1 MKIPMTHTY
10 TDALTAIA
18 LMRIIDSKALNLLF
32 TDSSRRAQFVKKAV
46 EKGHIKKIDV
56 DETRKQERKS
66 KTLYAITESGLCFL
80 ANFNKPLFDLLEA
93 KDNMRIFNDQESK
106 ESTKLRLAAVNTALL
121 LSHCAG
127 AAIPAETLCGLT
139 ADIAADGA
147 GESVRNMYT
156 LKDFMRELMLSENLD
171 YFDVFNRECAPKDE
185 NYMVFHDRAFIK
197 ETLAEEII
205 AGSTNDYQAGRYAG
219 IVESKHKCV
228 MLYTAPMYTMSWS
241 KWLIKGELDAY
252 QMWRRTNSIV
262 QSGRQLPHVSI
273 SAVIVGNAR
282 VFAYHFLSRKRQR
295 DKTEVFGGQFTHVY
309 IIPNDF
315 NGVRFL
321 NWLMR
326 IDVTELENRVLKVFA
341 MNNNFIMDQNGDC
354 WTKDGAKLV
363 VGLTLDAKRIQ
374 RIINYIN
381 RFPTQKIAII
391 CLDWQKDY
399 YRRVLPETV
408 SYISMKMELLQ
419 KIYPLG

>member
-18 LMRIIDSKALNLLF
+18 LMRIVDSKTLNLLF
-32 TDSSRRAQFVKKAV
+32 SSSSLRAQFVKKASDNAHL
-46 EKGHIKKIDV
+46 KTV
-56 DETRKQERKS
+56 DIHETRKQERKAR
-66 KTLYAITESGLCFL
+66 TLYAITTEGLRYL
-80 ANFNKPLFDLLEA
+80 ANGNKALYDLLDAET
-93 KDNMRIFNDQESK
+93 NMRIFSEQEYKNS
-106 ESTKLRLAAVNTALL
+106 SKLRLADVSTALVL
-121 LSHCAG
+121 AHCAG
-127 AAIPAETLCGLT
+127 ATIAFETHGSLSAEIEPIIDENGR
-139 ADIAADGA
+139 
-147 GESVRNMYT
+147 RNTYT
-156 LKDFMRELMLSENLD
+156 LKNFIRKLTVTENID
-171 YFDVFNRECAPKDE
+171 SFDVFNRECAPKDE

-205 AGSTNDYQAGRYAG
+205 TGSTNDYQAGRYAG

-241 KWLIKGELDAY
+241 KWLINRELNAY
-252 QMWRRTNSIV
+252 RLWRRTNSIV
-262 QSGRQLPHVSI
+262 PSGRQLPHVSI

-282 VFAYHFLSRKRQR
+282 EFAYHYLGKKRKR
-295 DKTEVFGGQFTHVY
+295 DKTEVFGGQFTHVH

-326 IDVTELENRVLKVFA
+326 VDDTELEKKILKVFS
-341 MNNNFIMDQNGDC
+341 MSKDFTVDQNGDC
-354 WTKDGAKLV
+354 RTKDGAQLM
-363 VGLTLDAKRIQ
+363 VGLTFDAKRFP
-374 RIINYIN
+374 RIVNYIN
-381 RFPTQKIAII
+381 RFPNQKIALV

-419 KIYPLG
+419 KIYPLE

>member
-18 LMRIIDSKALNLLF
+18 LMRIVDSKTLNLLF
-32 TDSSRRAQFVKKAV
+32 TSSSLRAQFVKKASDNAHL
-46 EKGHIKKIDV
+46 KTIDIH
-56 DETRKQERKS
+56 ETRKQERKAR
-66 KTLYAITESGLCFL
+66 TLYAITTEGLRFL
-80 ANFNKPLFDLLEA
+80 ANSNKALYDLLDAET
-93 KDNMRIFNDQESK
+93 NMRIFSEQEYKHS
-106 ESTKLRLAAVNTALL
+106 SKLRLADVNSALV

-197 ETLAEEII
+197 ETLAEESFT
-205 AGSTNDYQAGRYAG
+205 GSTNDYQTGRYAG

-228 MLYTAPMYTMSWS
+228 MIYTAPMYTMSWS

-326 IDVTELENRVLKVFA
+326 ADDTELEKKILKVFS
-341 MNNNFIMDQNGDC
+341 MSKDFTVDQNGDC